1 MASISRPVSGYEDRL
16 RQLLMEQFDDYFN
29 WEEIKAVRKINAAV
43 VNVSGRQRM
52 LSQRIA
58 FFSLKLAVTRDEAEE
73 KKIRETLLKDI
84 DLMERSHEGLL
95 YGDAEMH
102 LTGQPS
108 NSIRLMYFEP
118 PFDLD
123 RRIRDYIAA
132 VRTLIAI
139 PTAELAPDHP
149 TLNYITTVAPNE
161 LLSILDAVVAQYQR
175 ESEIEQLDLEH
186 IQIQLYQKACANAA
200 IAQAQ
205 TRQLERT
212 LRELEQTQAQLFH
225 AEKMA
230 SLGQLVAS
238 LGHEIN
244 NPVNCICHNVTHVER
259 YSRDLFELIQLYQ
272 DADPKGDRIREFI
285 EEIDLEFLSRDFPAV
300 LSALKIG
307 AERLYEIVRSL
318 RNFSRKDDDATSPF
332 NLHDGLEGTLLILTD
347 RLRAKSHRP
356 PILVI
361 RNYGQLPEINCY
373 PGQINQVFM
382 NLIGN
387 AIDAIDEVEEWP
399 AEGGQ
404 KIPAIQIDTDVGSG
418 AVIIKI
424 SDNGRGMDSAT
435 QRKLFDQFY
444 TTKAIGKGT
453 GLGLYISREIVV
465 DRHGGNLWCE
475 SELGRGTA
483 FWIELPTQL
492 TINN

>member
-16 RQLLMEQFDDYFN
+16 KQLLMEKFEDYFN
-29 WEEIKAVRKINAAV
+29 WEEIRAVKKINAAV

-58 FFSLKLAVTRDEAEE
+58 FFSLNLGVTRDEAEG

-102 LTGQPS
+102 LTGTPS
-108 NSIRLMYFEP
+108 NSIRSMYFSP

-139 PTAELAPDHP
+139 PRAELTPEHP

-161 LLSILDAVVAQYQR
+161 LLSVLDAVVAQYQR
-175 ESEIEQLDLEH
+175 ESEVEQLDLEH
-186 IQIQLYQKACANAA
+186 VQIQLYQKACASAA
-200 IAQAQ
+200 IAQTQA
-205 TRQLERT
+205 RKLEQT

-230 SLGQLVAS
+230 SLGELVAS

-244 NPVNCICHNVTHVER
+244 NPVNCICHNLTHVER
-259 YSRDLFELIQLYQ
+259 YTQDLFDLIELYR
-272 DADPKGDRIREFI
+272 DASPESDRIQKLI
-285 EEIDLEFLSRDFPAV
+285 DEIDLEFLRRDFPAV
-300 LSALKIG
+300 LYALKIG
-307 AERLYEIVRSL
+307 SDRLYEIVRSL
-318 RNFSRKDDDATSPF
+318 RNFSRKDDDCTFPF

-347 RLRAKSHRP
+347 RLRGKPHRP
-356 PILVI
+356 PIKVI
-361 RNYGQLPEINCY
+361 RNYGKLPEVNCY

-387 AIDAIDEVEEWP
+387 AIDAIDEVEDWNLES
-399 AEGGQ
+399 GQ
-404 KIPAIQIDTDVGSG
+404 KIPLIQIETDVGPST
-418 AVIIKI
+418 VTIKI
-424 SDNGRGMDSAT
+424 SDNGRGMDAT
-435 QRKLFDQFY
+435 IKTKLFDQFF

-465 DRHGGNLWCE
+465 DRHGGNLRCE
-475 SELGRGTA
+475 SELGRGTE
-483 FWIELPTQL
+483 FRIELPKQL
-492 TINN
+492 RINN